1 MPERKSKLS
10 LSLRMFA
17 GAVSAAALLAVAPA
31 AFAQKII
38 CWKDAGG
45 KVIGCGDRVPP
56 EFQKNESKRLD
67 ERGIT
72 RQTTVSAEEAARLK
86 AEQEKKAAL
95 KAEEDRRI
103 AEQRRQD
110 TALVNT
116 YTSAAEIDV
125 RRDRELQV
133 VDLQIQQLQAAVKGA
148 VDAHAAQKSRYANF
162 EKRGKVPDNVRE
174 DLKQAAAEED
184 RVKTRIREKEND
196 KQRIAASYAQ
206 QKARFIELKGGP
218 GSTTAVSTVK
228 PDPAK
233 K

>member
-1 MPERKSKLS
+1 
-10 LSLRMFA
+10 MFA
-17 GAVSAAALLAVAPA
+17 GAVAATALLAAAPA
-31 AFAQKII
+31 AQAQKII
-38 CWKDAGG
+38 CWKDNAG

-86 AEQEKKAAL
+86 AEADKKAAL
-95 KAEEDRRI
+95 KVEEDRRI

-116 YTSAAEIDV
+116 YASAAEIDV
-125 RRDRELQV
+125 RRNRELQV

-148 VDAHAAQKSRYANF
+148 VDAHTTQKSRYASF
-162 EKRGKVPDNVRE
+162 EKRGKVPDNVKDE
-174 DLKQAAAEED
+174 LKQAAAEED
-184 RVKTRIREKEND
+184 RVKARITEKEKD
-196 KQRIAASYAQ
+196 KERIAASYAQ
-206 QKARFIELKGGP
+206 QKARFIELKGVP
-218 GSTTAVSTVK
+218 AAATPA
-228 PDPAK
+228 PAK

>member
-1 MPERKSKLS
+1 MPESKSKLS

-17 GAVSAAALLAVAPA
+17 GAVAATAVLAAAPA
-31 AFAQKII
+31 AQAQKII
-38 CWKDAGG
+38 CWKDNTG

-67 ERGIT
+67 SDGIT
-72 RQTTVSAEEAARLK
+72 RQTTVSAEEAARQK
-86 AEQEKKAAL
+86 AEAGKKAAL
-95 KAEEDRRI
+95 KLEQDRRI

-116 YTSAAEIDV
+116 YASAGEIDV

-133 VDLQIQQLQAAVKGA
+133 VDLQIQQLKAAVKSA
-148 VDAHAAQKSRYANF
+148 ADAHTAQKTRYANF
-162 EKRGKVPDNVRE
+162 EKRGKVPDNVRD
-174 DLKQAAAEED
+174 DLKQAAEEEE
-184 RVKTRIREKEND
+184 RVKTRIADKEKD
-196 KQRIAASYAQ
+196 KERITSSYAQ

-218 GSTTAVSTVK
+218 GSNAAVSTVK

>member
-17 GAVSAAALLAVAPA
+17 GAVAATALLAAAPA
-31 AFAQKII
+31 AQAQKII
-38 CWKDAGG
+38 CWKDNTG

-86 AEQEKKAAL
+86 AEADKKAAL
-95 KAEEDRRI
+95 KVEEDRRI

-110 TALVNT
+110 TALINT

-125 RRDRELQV
+125 RRNRELQV

-148 VDAHAAQKSRYANF
+148 VDAHATQKSRYANF
-162 EKRGKVPDNVRE
+162 EKRGKVPDNVKDE
-174 DLKQAAAEED
+174 LKQAAAEED
-184 RVKTRIREKEND
+184 RVKARITEKEKD
-196 KQRIAASYAQ
+196 KERIAASYAQ
-206 QKARFIELKGGP
+206 QKARFIELKGVP
-218 GSTTAVSTVK
+218 AAATPA
-228 PDPAK
+228 PAK

>member
-1 MPERKSKLS
+1 
-10 LSLRMFA
+10 MFA
-17 GAVSAAALLAVAPA
+17 GAVVAAALFAAAPLAQ
-31 AFAQKII
+31 AQKII
-38 CWKDAGG
+38 CWKDNAG

-86 AEQEKKAAL
+86 AEADKKAAL

-116 YTSAAEIDV
+116 YTSAKEIDV

-133 VDLQIQQLQAAVKGA
+133 VDLQIQQLKASVKGA

-162 EKRGKVPDNVRE
+162 EKRGKVPDNVKE
-174 DLKQAAAEED
+174 DLKQAAEEEN
-184 RVKTRIREKEND
+184 RVMERIADKEKD
-196 KQRIAASYAQ
+196 KERIAASYAQ

-218 GSTTAVSTVK
+218 APAAAASTQTT
-228 PDPAK
+228 PK

>member
-1 MPERKSKLS
+1 MSERKSKPPLP
-10 LSLRMFA
+10 LHMFA
-17 GAVSAAALLAVAPA
+17 GAVVAAALCAAAPLAQ
-31 AFAQKII
+31 AQKII
-38 CWKDAGG
+38 CWKDNAG

-86 AEQEKKAAL
+86 AEADKKAAL

-116 YTSAAEIDV
+116 YTSAKEIDV

-133 VDLQIQQLQAAVKGA
+133 VDLQIQQLKASVKGA

-162 EKRGKVPDNVRE
+162 EKRGKVPDNVKE
-174 DLKQAAAEED
+174 DLKQAAEEEN
-184 RVKTRIREKEND
+184 RVMERIADKEKD
-196 KQRIAASYAQ
+196 KERIAASYAQ

-218 GSTTAVSTVK
+218 APAAATAST
-228 PDPAK
+228 PK